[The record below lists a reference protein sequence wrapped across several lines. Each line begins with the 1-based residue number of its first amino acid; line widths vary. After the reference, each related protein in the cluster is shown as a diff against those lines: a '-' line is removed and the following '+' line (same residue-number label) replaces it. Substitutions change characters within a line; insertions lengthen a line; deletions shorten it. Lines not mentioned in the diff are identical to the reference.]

1 MNSYEINKNKEF
13 NNNLN
18 EYEINEFKIK
28 EKLLTLFYELTSELK
43 GKKIEIFE
51 DEFQENLLKYSVFQ
65 IIDYIYETLQILLSK
80 YKEKNQIDS
89 NIKIYSNFNIVNNNS
104 DNNQINFINEKLLKY
119 YENKERQNIKLIFEL
134 NLKIDSLERK
144 LNDFV
149 LMEKEFNDLKVKVK
163 YDNGKFLENDRKENE
178 ILIIRTEN
186 SKLKNIINNL
196 EKNVNN
202 FKKKNI
208 EYEKK
213 IDFLTSKISKNNSKN
228 NSNLSTISNNKD
240 LKIFNLK
247 KISNICNFNKNSKL
261 NKKKSYV
268 SRTNKKYLDNNHI
281 RNNSMNLILDKKKY
295 DLVFKYLKNIKT
307 IKNNYNNLNTI
318 NLNSDKYKNKKKRNM
333 INFFQYLKKNPI
345 FFSHNVSKRNSQ
357 KKTYEFPKKNNI
369 NNNINK
375 KNNNHKINGYDYNL
389 KDSLIF

>member
-1 MNSYEINKNKEF
+1 MNSYKINKNKEL

-18 EYEINEFKIK
+18 EYENNELIIK

-51 DEFQENLLKYSVFQ
+51 EEFQENLLKYSVFQ
-65 IIDYIYETLQILLSK
+65 IIDYIYETLQILFSK
-80 YKEKNQIDS
+80 YKEKNQIYS
-89 NIKIYSNFNIVNNNS
+89 NIKIYSNFNIDDNNN
-104 DNNQINFINEKLLKY
+104 DYNKINNFNEKILRF
-119 YENKERQNIKLIFEL
+119 YENKERQYIKLIFEL

-144 LNDFV
+144 LYDFV

-202 FKKKNI
+202 FQKKNI

-213 IDFLTSKISKNNSKN
+213 IFYLTSKISKNNSKN

-247 KISNICNFNKNSKL
+247 KISNISILNKNP
-261 NKKKSYV
+261 NFQKKNSCV
-268 SRTNKKYLDNNHI
+268 SRTNKKKLDNNHI

-295 DLVFKYLKNIKT
+295 DLVFKYLKNIKN
-307 IKNNYNNLNTI
+307 IKNNNTI
-318 NLNSDKYKNKKKRNM
+318 NLNSDKHKNKKKRNM
-333 INFFQYLKKNPI
+333 INFFNYLKKNPI
-345 FFSHNVSKRNSQ
+345 YFSYNVSKRNSQ
-357 KKTYEFPKKNNI
+357 KKSYEFPKKNSS
-369 NNNINK
+369 NK
-375 KNNNHKINGYDYNL
+375 KNNNNKLNGYEYNL

>member
-1 MNSYEINKNKEF
+1 MNSCEINKNKEF

-104 DNNQINFINEKLLKY
+104 DNNKINLIYEKLLKF

-247 KISNICNFNKNSKL
+247 KISNFCNFNKNSKL

-268 SRTNKKYLDNNHI
+268 SRTNKKNIDNNHI

-307 IKNNYNNLNTI
+307 LKNNYYNNLNTI

-357 KKTYEFPKKNNI
+357 KKTYEFPKKI
-369 NNNINK
+369 ILIK
-375 KNNNHKINGYDYNL
+375 KI
-389 KDSLIF
+389 IFIK

>member
-1 MNSYEINKNKEF
+1 MNSIQIKKNKEF
-13 NNNLN
+13 NNDLN
-18 EYEINEFKIK
+18 EYESNELIIK

-43 GKKIEIFE
+43 EKKIEIFE

-65 IIDYIYETLQILLSK
+65 IIDYIYETLQILLTK

-89 NIKIYSNFNIVNNNS
+89 NIKIYSNFNIDNNNN
-104 DNNQINFINEKLLKY
+104 DYNKNFYEKLLRF
-119 YENKERQNIKLIFEL
+119 YENKERQNVKLIFEL

-247 KISNICNFNKNSKL
+247 KISNVSILNKNPKL
-261 NKKKSYV
+261 KKKKSYV
-268 SRTNKKYLDNNHI
+268 SRTNKKNLDNNHI

-307 IKNNYNNLNTI
+307 IKNNNTI
-318 NLNSDKYKNKKKRNM
+318 NLNSDKHKNKKKRNI
-333 INFFQYLKKNPI
+333 INFFNYLKKNPI
-345 FFSHNVSKRNSQ
+345 YFSHNVSKRNSQ
-357 KKTYEFPKKNNI
+357 KKSYEFPKKNNI
-369 NNNINK
+369 NNK
-375 KNNNHKINGYDYNL
+375 KNNNNKINGYEYNL

>member
-1 MNSYEINKNKEF
+1 MNSCEINKNKEF

-104 DNNQINFINEKLLKY
+104 DNNKINLIYEKLLKF

-247 KISNICNFNKNSKL
+247 KI
-261 NKKKSYV
+261 
-268 SRTNKKYLDNNHI
+268 
-281 RNNSMNLILDKKKY
+281 
-295 DLVFKYLKNIKT
+295 
-307 IKNNYNNLNTI
+307 
-318 NLNSDKYKNKKKRNM
+318 
-333 INFFQYLKKNPI
+333 
-345 FFSHNVSKRNSQ
+345 
-357 KKTYEFPKKNNI
+357 
-369 NNNINK
+369 
-375 KNNNHKINGYDYNL
+375 
-389 KDSLIF
+389 

>member
-240 LKIFNLK
+240 LTIFNLK
-247 KISNICNFNKNSKL
+247 KISNFCNFNKTSKL

-307 IKNNYNNLNTI
+307 IKNNNTI
-318 NLNSDKYKNKKKRNM
+318 NLNSDKHKTKRKKK
-333 INFFQYLKKNPI
+333 
-345 FFSHNVSKRNSQ
+345 
-357 KKTYEFPKKNNI
+357 
-369 NNNINK
+369 
-375 KNNNHKINGYDYNL
+375 
-389 KDSLIF
+389 

>member
-1 MNSYEINKNKEF
+1 MNYIQIKKNKEF
-13 NNNLN
+13 DNDLN
-18 EYEINEFKIK
+18 EYESNELIIK

-43 GKKIEIFE
+43 EKKIEIFE

-65 IIDYIYETLQILLSK
+65 IIDYIYETLQILLTK

-89 NIKIYSNFNIVNNNS
+89 NIKIYSNFNIENNNN
-104 DNNQINFINEKLLKY
+104 DYNKNFYEKLLRF
-119 YENKERQNIKLIFEL
+119 YENKVRQNVKLIFEL

-144 LNDFV
+144 LNDFA

-202 FKKKNI
+202 FQKKNI

-213 IDFLTSKISKNNSKN
+213 IFYLTSKISKNNSKN

-247 KISNICNFNKNSKL
+247 KISNVSILNKNPKL
-261 NKKKSYV
+261 QKKKSYV
-268 SRTNKKYLDNNHI
+268 SRTNKKNLDNNHI

-307 IKNNYNNLNTI
+307 IKNNNTI
-318 NLNSDKYKNKKKRNM
+318 NLNSDKHKNKKKRNI
-333 INFFQYLKKNPI
+333 INFFNYLKKNPI
-345 FFSHNVSKRNSQ
+345 YFSHNVSKRNSQ
-357 KKTYEFPKKNNI
+357 KKSYEFPKKNNI
-369 NNNINK
+369 NNK
-375 KNNNHKINGYDYNL
+375 KNNNNKINGYEYNL

>member
-1 MNSYEINKNKEF
+1 MNSIQIKKNKEF
-13 NNNLN
+13 NNDLN
-18 EYEINEFKIK
+18 EYESNELIIK

-43 GKKIEIFE
+43 EKKIEIFE

-65 IIDYIYETLQILLSK
+65 IIDYIYETLQILLTK

-89 NIKIYSNFNIVNNNS
+89 NIKIYSNFNIDNNNN
-104 DNNQINFINEKLLKY
+104 DYNKNFYEKLLRF
-119 YENKERQNIKLIFEL
+119 YENKERQNVKLIFEL

-144 LNDFV
+144 LNDFA

-202 FKKKNI
+202 FQKKNI

-213 IDFLTSKISKNNSKN
+213 IFYLTSKISKNNSKN

-247 KISNICNFNKNSKL
+247 KISNVSILNKNPKL
-261 NKKKSYV
+261 KKKKSYV
-268 SRTNKKYLDNNHI
+268 SRTNKKNLDNNHI

-307 IKNNYNNLNTI
+307 IKNNNTI
-318 NLNSDKYKNKKKRNM
+318 NLNSDKHKNKKKRNI
-333 INFFQYLKKNPI
+333 INFFNYLKKNPI
-345 FFSHNVSKRNSQ
+345 YFSHNVSKRNSQ
-357 KKTYEFPKKNNI
+357 KKSYEFPKKNNI
-369 NNNINK
+369 NNK
-375 KNNNHKINGYDYNL
+375 KNNNNKINGYEYNL

>member
-1 MNSYEINKNKEF
+1 MNSIQIKKNKEF
-13 NNNLN
+13 DNDLN
-18 EYEINEFKIK
+18 EYESNELIIK

-43 GKKIEIFE
+43 EKKIEIFE
-51 DEFQENLLKYSVFQ
+51 DKFQENLLKYSVFQ
-65 IIDYIYETLQILLSK
+65 IIDYIYETLQILLTK

-89 NIKIYSNFNIVNNNS
+89 NIKIYSNFNIENNN
-104 DNNQINFINEKLLKY
+104 NEYNKNFYEKLLRF
-119 YENKERQNIKLIFEL
+119 YENKERQNVKLIFEL

-144 LNDFV
+144 LNDFA

-202 FKKKNI
+202 FQKKNI

-213 IDFLTSKISKNNSKN
+213 IFYLTSKISKNNSKN

-247 KISNICNFNKNSKL
+247 KISNVSILNKNPKL
-261 NKKKSYV
+261 QKKKSYV
-268 SRTNKKYLDNNHI
+268 SRTNKKNLDNNHI

-307 IKNNYNNLNTI
+307 IKNNNTI
-318 NLNSDKYKNKKKRNM
+318 NLNSDKHKNKKKRNI
-333 INFFQYLKKNPI
+333 INFFNYLKKNPI
-345 FFSHNVSKRNSQ
+345 YFSHNVSKRNSQ
-357 KKTYEFPKKNNI
+357 KKSYEFPKKNNI
-369 NNNINK
+369 NNK
-375 KNNNHKINGYDYNL
+375 KNNNNKINGYEYNL

>member
-1 MNSYEINKNKEF
+1 MNSIQIKKNKEF
-13 NNNLN
+13 DNDLN
-18 EYEINEFKIK
+18 EYESNELIIK

-43 GKKIEIFE
+43 EKKIEIFE

-65 IIDYIYETLQILLSK
+65 IIDYIYETLQILLTK

-89 NIKIYSNFNIVNNNS
+89 NIKIYSNFNIENNNN
-104 DNNQINFINEKLLKY
+104 DYNKNFYEKLLRF
-119 YENKERQNIKLIFEL
+119 YENKERQNVKLIFEL

-144 LNDFV
+144 LNDFA

-202 FKKKNI
+202 FQKKNI

-213 IDFLTSKISKNNSKN
+213 IFYLTSKISKNNSKN

-247 KISNICNFNKNSKL
+247 KISNVSILNKNPKL
-261 NKKKSYV
+261 QKKKSYV
-268 SRTNKKYLDNNHI
+268 SRTNKKNLDNNHI

-307 IKNNYNNLNTI
+307 IKNNNTI
-318 NLNSDKYKNKKKRNM
+318 NLNSDKHKNKKKRNI
-333 INFFQYLKKNPI
+333 INFFNYLKKNPI
-345 FFSHNVSKRNSQ
+345 YFSHNVSKRNSQ
-357 KKTYEFPKKNNI
+357 KKSYEFPKKNNI
-369 NNNINK
+369 NNK
-375 KNNNHKINGYDYNL
+375 KNNNNKINGYEYNL